1 MDQPLVFL
9 SHAGADSAPAKE
21 LADGLRRA
29 GLRVWLD
36 SESLRP
42 GDLWQQEIEHAVE
55 AADHFVVLV
64 GRLGVQ
70 YWVDRETRLALV
82 RNTRQPAFRIVPV
95 LGPGADPD
103 GLPGFLSQHQHQRLD
118 LRDRLDDPEKLQR
131 LVAALAG
138 REPAAVSLL
147 PPNEAPFLGLRAFHA
162 EHAHLFFGR
171 DREIGELIER
181 LQRSPFLVVVGA
193 SGTGKSSL
201 VRAGLIP
208 ALRRGRFHDG
218 RGWVEDWRVAVLRPA
233 DAPFRELVNQ
243 LPELDP
249 DLSPAERDE
258 FLDHR
263 RKSIENDGALYNSI
277 VSLVPAGA
285 RTLLVVDQFEELFT
299 GPTPEDARE
308 RFLDALLHAAAQ
320 SGGDRPV
327 HVVLTV
333 RADFLHYCWR
343 HPGLFEQVQRNLYPV
358 GHLGPEQLRQ
368 TIERPLMLAGSVPET
383 GLVEAILADAHALS
397 KPAGER
403 EADQEAKPRPTDEEA
418 RETGSDRLRDAGTLP
433 LLEHALL
440 RLWETG
446 HGKLTHDAY
455 KDIRRL
461 AGAIEDH
468 AEGIYE
474 ELAGDS
480 RQGLVQ
486 RMFLRL
492 IRLGEEQEATRRRA
506 TRRELTDL
514 AAARKDG
521 EEVLDRLV
529 EGRLLVAQGGT
540 SEAEQ
545 SIEIAHEALIRGWT
559 RLDRWVRDNRE
570 FLLWRDRLRFAVGEW
585 KRRKR
590 TDAALLRDDAIE
602 EARRQVASRNDDL
615 SREERQFVEA
625 SEALERRLAEAEQQ
639 RLEAD
644 RRRRRR
650 KRQALAAAVVVV
662 AGLAVSGWWLS
673 ESWEAEAAKQWLQVI
688 ERSQDPW
695 DRLDALAWISEHRST
710 RRVEEALKAF
720 KNRESWAVFE
730 RLGGK
735 VSPTAVAAAADLVFP
750 VVDVSSEEGI
760 QLAASMAWA
769 LDRVS
774 FAGEAKCDGCEKVRG
789 RLVTKLRDRGDPK
802 GLFFV
807 DAWATIEGGP
817 FTMGS
822 VAAGEGSAET
832 PRAVT
837 VTTFAILKH
846 EVTLGEYR
854 RFAPGHD
861 KDTNDESL
869 PVVKV
874 SWYEAY
880 AYATWLGPGC
890 RLPTE
895 AEWEYAAR
903 KDCAYDYCDR
913 SGSKTTL
920 DEVGWYRNNS
930 DGHLWPVK
938 SREPSPVGLYDM
950 YGNAWE
956 WVADWYGAYSP
967 EPKSDPWGPPRA
979 TSGGFYGDARVLRGG
994 SWYGLEGFARAA
1006 VRGNF
1011 SPGDRDDLIGFRV
1024 VCSSPI
1030 SL

>member
-9 SHAGADSAPAKE
+9 SHAGADAAPAKE

-42 GDLWQQEIEHAVE
+42 GDLWQQEIERAVE

-118 LRDRLDDPEKLQR
+118 LREKRLDDPEKLQQ
-131 LVAALAG
+131 LVAALSG

-147 PPNEAPFLGLRAFHA
+147 PPNEAPFLGLRAFHD
-162 EHAHLFFGR
+162 EDAHLFFGR
-171 DREIGELIER
+171 DREVGELIER

-218 RGWVEDWRVAVLRPA
+218 KSWVEDWRVAVLRPA

-285 RTLLVVDQFEELFT
+285 RTLLVVDQFEELLT
-299 GPTPEDARE
+299 GLTPEDVRE
-308 RFLDALLHAAAQ
+308 RFLNALLHAAAQ

-333 RADFLHYCWR
+333 RADFLHFCWR

-368 TIERPLMLAGSVPET
+368 TIERPLALAGSEPET
-383 GLVEAILADAHALS
+383 GLVEAILADAQALAGPS
-397 KPAGER
+397 EAHEATRTPAPRSAAEPARER
-403 EADQEAKPRPTDEEA
+403 ER
-418 RETGSDRLRDAGTLP
+418 RLQLRNAGTLP

-446 HGKLTHDAY
+446 RGKLTHKAY
-455 KDIRRL
+455 DGIRRL

-468 AEGIYE
+468 ADRVYR
-474 ELAGDS
+474 ELSGDH
-480 RQGLVQ
+480 RQSLVK

-492 IRLGEEQEATRRRA
+492 IQPGEEQEATRRRA
-506 TRRELTDL
+506 TRRELIDL
-514 AAARKDG
+514 AETRTDG
-521 EEVLDRLV
+521 ERVLDRLV
-529 EGRLLVAQGGT
+529 EARLLVAHGGD
-540 SEAEQ
+540 SETDQ
-545 SIEIAHEALIRGWT
+545 PIEIAHEALIRGWT
-559 RLDRWVRDNRE
+559 QLDGWVRENRG
-570 FLLWRDRLRFAVGEW
+570 FLLWRKSLQAMIENDAPLAGRLLVDAREW
-585 KRRKR
+585 ARKR
-590 TDAALLRDDAIE
+590 DK
-602 EARRQVASRNDDL
+602 DL
-615 SREERQFVEA
+615 SAEEREYIARSVRDRA
-625 SEALERRLAEAEQQ
+625 KRLAGGI
-639 RLEAD
+639 
-644 RRRRRR
+644 
-650 KRQALAAAVVVV
+650 AAVVV
-662 AGLAVSGWWLS
+662 AIGLAVAAFWFGTRTSDWSRLRDNLS
-673 ESWEAEAAKQWLQVI
+673 NKGYAAAWDLLARTKFARSDPARLRAVVKETETEVAAFFEQGDIADARTRDVSEAVLDVAGALLPTIESRAIDSETVAAVAW
-688 ERSQDPW
+688 S
-695 DRLDALAWISEHRST
+695 LDYYPGRDEELAARARILR
-710 RRVEEALKAF
+710 
-720 KNRESWAVFE
+720 E
-730 RLGGK
+730 RLLEPLKKRRPPPPSGTLEW
-735 VSPTAVAAAADLVFP
+735 VDLP
-750 VVDVSSEEGI
+750 
-760 QLAASMAWA
+760 
-769 LDRVS
+769 
-774 FAGEAKCDGCEKVRG
+774 AGEFE
-789 RLVTKLRDRGDPK
+789 
-802 GLFFV
+802 
-807 DAWATIEGGP
+807 
-817 FTMGS
+817 MGS
-822 VAAGEGSAET
+822 PEGDGSSDERPRHRVLVSAF
-832 PRAVT
+832 RMLA
-837 VTTFAILKH
+837 H
-846 EVTLGEYR
+846 EVTVGEYG
-854 RFAPGHD
+854 RFAPD
-861 KDTNDESL
+861 QQKATRDESL
-869 PVVKV
+869 PVVNV
-874 SWYEAY
+874 SWYDAY
-880 AYATWLGPGC
+880 AYAAWLGPGC

-913 SGSKTTL
+913 NGNKTTL
-920 DEVGWYRNNS
+920 DEVGRYDENS
-930 DGHLWPVK
+930 DGHLWPAK

-967 EPKSDPWGPPRA
+967 EPQTDPWGPPRA
-979 TSGGFYGDARVLRGG
+979 TSEGFFSDSRVLRGG
-994 SWYGLEGFARAA
+994 SWDRLEVFARAA
-1006 VRGNF
+1006 SRYNF
-1011 SPGDRDDLIGFRV
+1011 TPGYRYDDIGFRV